1 MASRQWVRRRASQG
15 YERTL
20 ERQQVGYLRRATRHG
35 TIASKRTT
43 YTLRI
48 HLETPVTGR
57 HGIVFNLQMLRN
69 PTGTGRSRRTL
80 PEIKREPGPPY
91 AQLVRKGRNK
101 EWDKLSS
108 EIAVELKKLFARGT
122 YLRFPSPGYPNDRR
136 KDKVFVVHS
145 YIWEHCRR
153 PGCTTRNRR
162 YTGPMAI
169 GGYKFVIVPVDMS
182 VPGQPAVDLVVNIAV
197 SLRGRML
204 RGVHTIPQTIQVE
217 EEAKG
222 LVARLL
228 RNCNDNYRA
237 IVDIVE
243 GMGQGGLSKQGRGFE
258 REIERARREKEI
270 FRRARRRTLRRSGL
284 RHVTRRPSRRTP
296 RYRTWRGG
304 GRVKFRRR
312 PYRTCRRRRKR
323 RRKRTRSRVTKRQC
337 KYRGRR
343 RRRRRRTRP

>member
-1 MASRQWVRRRASQG
+1 MASRQWVRRRARHG
-15 YERTL
+15 YKKVL
-20 ERQQVGYLRRATRHG
+20 ERQQIAYLRNSTRHR
-35 TIASKRTT
+35 TIASKRTA

-48 HLETPVTGR
+48 HLRTPATA
-57 HGIVFNLQMLRN
+57 HHSIVFDLQMLRN
-69 PTGTGRSRRTL
+69 PTGTGRQQVTM
-80 PEIKREPGPPY
+80 PEIKREPGSPY
-91 AQLVRKGRNK
+91 TQLVSKGRNK
-101 EWDKLSS
+101 EWDRLSR
-108 EIAVELKKLFARGT
+108 EIAVKLKKLFARGT
-122 YLRFPSPGYPNDRR
+122 HLRFPSPSYPNDSR

-169 GGYKFVIVPVDMS
+169 GGYRFVIVPVDMS

-204 RGVHTIPQTIQVE
+204 RGVHTIPQTIQAE

-243 GMGQGGLSKQGRGFE
+243 GMGQGGLAKQRMEFE

-270 FRRARRRTLRRSGL
+270 LRRARRRTLRRSGL
-284 RHVTRRPSRRTP
+284 RHVTRRPSHRTP

-323 RRKRTRSRVTKRQC
+323 RRKRTRSRVTKRRR

-343 RRRRRRTRP
+343 RRTRP